1 MGWRVCSL
9 HPTHRRRR
17 LGTRVRSARL
27 ESHRS
32 RNTLRAVQATY
43 RTEGWGGD
51 EISGVH
57 NNPGEG
63 GWKTRIRT
71 GIGGQEKKAAYF
83 RILKKANYIFRKD
96 LAAFHAQ
103 AAWQRR
109 KQRDTSRWNPVYQ
122 RYWLNSADGGAD

>member
-1 MGWRVCSL
+1 M
-9 HPTHRRRR
+9 
-17 LGTRVRSARL
+17 
-27 ESHRS
+27 
-32 RNTLRAVQATY
+32 QATY

-83 RILKKANYIFRKD
+83 RILKKANSIFLEKI
-96 LAAFHAQ
+96 
-103 AAWQRR
+103 WQRSTHR
-109 KQRDTSRWNPVYQ
+109 QRGNAGSSGIPPAGIQCTS
-122 RYWLNSADGGAD
+122 GIG